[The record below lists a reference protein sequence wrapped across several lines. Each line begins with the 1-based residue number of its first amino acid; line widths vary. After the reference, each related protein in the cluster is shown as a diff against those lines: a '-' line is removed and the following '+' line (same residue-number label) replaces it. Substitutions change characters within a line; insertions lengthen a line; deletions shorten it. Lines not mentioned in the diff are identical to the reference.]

1 MMRTRTATYFI
12 CGIRYGKVMEDGL
25 EKKVTEQYV
34 IDALSFTEAEER
46 ITEEMSAYISGE
58 FDVKTCAFAP
68 FTEIFFSGDDN
79 ADKWYKAKIDFIS
92 FDEKSGKEKRSH
104 SYYLVQA
111 GSIGSA
117 LSNIDFVMGGTMI
130 DYVVMSLQET
140 PIIDVFEYKEK
151 EDSDANGEAE
161 AEE

>member
-1 MMRTRTATYFI
+1 MRSKTATYFI
-12 CGIRYGKVMEDGL
+12 CGIRYGKVMEDGS

-111 GSIGSA
+111 GSIGNA
-117 LSNIDFVMGGTMI
+117 LTMLRT
-130 DYVVMSLQET
+130 VSSVSLR
-140 PIIDVFEYKEK
+140 
-151 EDSDANGEAE
+151 
-161 AEE
+161 